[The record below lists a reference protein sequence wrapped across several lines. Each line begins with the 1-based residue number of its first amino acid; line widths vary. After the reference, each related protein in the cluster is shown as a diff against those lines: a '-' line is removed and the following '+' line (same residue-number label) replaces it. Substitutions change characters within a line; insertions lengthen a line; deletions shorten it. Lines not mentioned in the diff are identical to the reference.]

1 MLLCGQPE
9 IKIGGCCVGYR
20 FKGISWIT
28 SRYAHFICYQ
38 KATSENKTMETE
50 NKTIQMLKSIFENRI
65 KIEEHTLK
73 HEPLCKGKWR
83 KETIQELEEYK
94 NDLTE
99 LKPSKTQAKS

>member
-28 SRYAHFICYQ
+28 LRYAHYICFNE
-38 KATSENKTMETE
+38 ATSKNKTMETE
-50 NKTIQMLKSIFENRI
+50 NKTIQILKSILENKI

-73 HEPLCKGKWR
+73 HELLCKGKWR
-83 KETIQELEEYK
+83 KEIIQKLEEHR
-94 NDLTE
+94 NALTE
-99 LKPSKTQAKS
+99 LKSSKRQF